1 MFVFFFIIIF
11 LYSDLEVVITA
22 MQNDPHIVQ
31 VGVQIEEEVP
41 VAHVGHFITGLI
53 PNKN

>member
-1 MFVFFFIIIF
+1 MIVFFFFFTIF
-11 LYSDLEVVITA
+11 SDLEVVITA
-22 MQNDPHIVQ
+22 MQNDPDIVQ